1 MQAGFFLVAYYIAT
15 NFFVPLLLYL
25 FLAVYRGNLD
35 FVFGMANFSRSLLNC
50 HIRWILIRIID

>member
-1 MQAGFFLVAYYIAT
+1 MQAGFFSVVAYCDQLFPT
-15 NFFVPLLLYL
+15 FVALSI
-25 FLAVYRGNLD
+25 VGKIKGNLD